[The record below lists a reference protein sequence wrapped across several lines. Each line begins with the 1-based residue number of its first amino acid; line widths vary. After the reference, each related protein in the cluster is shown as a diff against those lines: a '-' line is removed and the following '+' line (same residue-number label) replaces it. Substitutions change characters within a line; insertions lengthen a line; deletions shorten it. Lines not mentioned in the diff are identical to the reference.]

1 MCLYAWLVIS
11 ELNISSYQKN
21 ARAVWSMVKKEKL
34 HQPKLGF
41 LFIFQASCNI
51 CTAYAD
57 RRHKLV
63 IKRICRCASFYPGSM
78 HIFTCFWM
86 GEIQNTVQHGCYW
99 APPLACYAHWGLTQP
114 MRLFL
119 LDEQRCLWE
128 MFVEVKLQICWFSAF
143 CRTYPPKSIE

>member
-63 IKRICRCASFYPGSM
+63 IKRICRCASFTLAACTFSLVFEWGKSKIQYSM
-78 HIFTCFWM
+78 DAIELH
-86 GEIQNTVQHGCYW
+86 
-99 APPLACYAHWGLTQP
+99 HWPATPTG
-114 MRLFL
+114 
-119 LDEQRCLWE
+119 
-128 MFVEVKLQICWFSAF
+128 V
-143 CRTYPPKSIE
+143 